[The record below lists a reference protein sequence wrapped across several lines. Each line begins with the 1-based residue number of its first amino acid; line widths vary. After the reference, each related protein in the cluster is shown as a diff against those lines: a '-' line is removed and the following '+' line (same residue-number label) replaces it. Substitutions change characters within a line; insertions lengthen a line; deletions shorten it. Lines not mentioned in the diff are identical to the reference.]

1 MRIKAS
7 TRGDSRVYW
16 RTPAEISVG
25 VRFQRAWR
33 SPSSICMETDFAGDE
48 VDFLIVILLQ
58 IDYAVFAEGANR
70 RAGLRIECDEAI
82 SGSNVE
88 DSFFAPIAPI
98 RESPARE
105 LTGRILTSGAFTFA
119 MGPDQLTGPRVD
131 SNDGASRACR

>member
-1 MRIKAS
+1 MRGA
-7 TRGDSRVYW
+7 DDH
-16 RTPAEISVG
+16 G
-25 VRFQRAWR
+25 VARHDGR
-33 SPSSICMETDFAGDE
+33 CMETDFAGDE

-58 IDYAVFAEGANR
+58 IDDAVFAEGANR

-119 MGPDQLTGPRVD
+119 MGPEQPTGPRVD
-131 SNDGASRACR
+131 SNDGASPPCRSVQNAVGDERRRPRAVFRRWP